1 MHGAAASGERG
12 PMEAA
17 GDNDDVNNHHRIASI
32 TTKVGRATMEVMA
45 KLIVR
50 ELKVLIRQ

>member
-32 TTKVGRATMEVMA
+32 TTKVGRATINGSNGQAYSEGI
-45 KLIVR
+45 KSLN
-50 ELKVLIRQ
+50 